1 MFRSNSGESTNVVGK
16 TMKRVDAFEKVN
28 GSARFAADIA
38 FDGQIYCALVI
49 AEKPH
54 GILRSIDT
62 VLASEIEGVEGIF
75 TWRDIPGE
83 NQLGEAIKDMPCL
96 VKEGEKIRFWG
107 DVVAIVA
114 ARDRISAENAAKSVR
129 LDIEDLEPVLSIE
142 QAMED
147 KIQIHEGSNVRVS
160 KRIRKGDAETVIKN
174 SKEVFEGEFYAHY
187 QEQAYMEPQGVTV
200 VPDFDYG
207 YTVYGTM
214 QCPYYVQSAV
224 AHVLGL
230 PMNRIR
236 VIQTETG
243 GAFGG
248 KEDIPSYVASYAAVV
263 AFNLKRPARLIYSRE
278 IDIQTTSKRHPIKSF
293 YRIAMEG
300 KKIKAIEIKAYMDMG
315 AYATLTPIVMFRTL
329 VHAAGAYDIE
339 NVNVDVYGI
348 YTNKVPPG
356 AFRGFGSPQVLFAV
370 ESMIDDIACKLGID
384 PMELREE
391 NTLRPGSRTSTNHL
405 IVESVGAPETLARVK
420 ESSHWKD
427 LVRECNEFNRINKDK
442 KRGAGLSHIFYGV
455 SLGAGGQALD
465 KSGAHVLINRDG
477 SVEVR
482 IGGTEMGQGAKT
494 VIAMIAA
501 EELGQ
506 RIEKILVHQ
515 PDTAFVPDSGPTVAS
530 RTTIYSGNAVRQ
542 ACMALRGKLVSV
554 FCDLFNSNPDSVK
567 FFQGEV
573 SDGEDRTIS
582 FDRLVDTAYVRN
594 VKLFEAGWY
603 DTPKL
608 SFDMENGLGEAYVTY
623 SYASQVVQV
632 EVDMATG
639 STKVL
644 KGFTAHDVGKAVNP
658 DGVIGQIQG
667 GFAQGMGYALYEDLK
682 LRNGK
687 IVSDNFNTYIIPTIH
702 EVPLELVIDIVE
714 DPFSKGP
721 YGAKGIGE
729 PSLMP
734 VPASVANAVSMAIG
748 KRVRQIPVTPEY
760 VLGLIEEKT
769 D

>member
-1 MFRSNSGESTNVVGK
+1 
-16 TMKRVDAFEKVN
+16 
-28 GSARFAADIA
+28 
-38 FDGQIYCALVI
+38 
-49 AEKPH
+49 
-54 GILRSIDT
+54 
-62 VLASEIEGVEGIF
+62 
-75 TWRDIPGE
+75 
-83 NQLGEAIKDMPCL
+83 
-96 VKEGEKIRFWG
+96 
-107 DVVAIVA
+107 
-114 ARDRISAENAAKSVR
+114 
-129 LDIEDLEPVLSIE
+129 
-142 QAMED
+142 
-147 KIQIHEGSNVRVS
+147 
-160 KRIRKGDAETVIKN
+160 
-174 SKEVFEGEFYAHY
+174 
-187 QEQAYMEPQGVTV
+187 
-200 VPDFDYG
+200 
-207 YTVYGTM
+207 
-214 QCPYYVQSAV
+214 
-224 AHVLGL
+224 
-230 PMNRIR
+230 
-236 VIQTETG
+236 
-243 GAFGG
+243 
-248 KEDIPSYVASYAAVV
+248 
-263 AFNLKRPARLIYSRE
+263 
-278 IDIQTTSKRHPIKSF
+278 
-293 YRIAMEG
+293 
-300 KKIKAIEIKAYMDMG
+300 
-315 AYATLTPIVMFRTL
+315 
-329 VHAAGAYDIE
+329 
-339 NVNVDVYGI
+339 
-348 YTNKVPPG
+348 
-356 AFRGFGSPQVLFAV
+356 
-370 ESMIDDIACKLGID
+370 
-384 PMELREE
+384 
-391 NTLRPGSRTSTNHL
+391 
-405 IVESVGAPETLARVK
+405 
-420 ESSHWKD
+420 
-427 LVRECNEFNRINKDK
+427 
-442 KRGAGLSHIFYGV
+442 
-455 SLGAGGQALD
+455 
-465 KSGAHVLINRDG
+465 
-477 SVEVR
+477 
-482 IGGTEMGQGAKT
+482 
-494 VIAMIAA
+494 MIAA

-567 FFQGEV
+567 FCQGEV

>member
-1 MFRSNSGESTNVVGK
+1 MLRSNSGESTNVVGK
-16 TMKRVDAFEKVN
+16 TVKRVDALEKVN
-28 GSARFAADIA
+28 GRARFAADIA
-38 FDGQIYCALVI
+38 FDGQVYCALVI

-62 VLASEIEGVEGIF
+62 SLASKMEGVEGVF
-75 TWRDIPGE
+75 TWRDIPGD
-83 NQLGEAIKDMPCL
+83 NQLGEVIKDMPCL
-96 VKEGEKIRFWG
+96 VKEGDKIRFWG
-107 DVVAIVA
+107 DVVAVVA
-114 ARDRISAENAAKSVR
+114 ARDRISAEKAAKSVG
-129 LDIEDLEPVLSIE
+129 LDIEDLESVLSIE
-142 QAMED
+142 EALED
-147 KIQIHEGSNVRVS
+147 RIQIHDGSNVKVS
-160 KRIRKGDAETVIKN
+160 KRIRKGDPENIIKN

-200 VPDFDYG
+200 VPDLDYG

-214 QCPYYVQSAV
+214 QCPYYVQSAL

-248 KEDIPSYVASYAAVV
+248 KEDVPSYVASYAAVA

-293 YRIAMEG
+293 YRVAMDG
-300 KKIKAIEIKAYMDMG
+300 KKIKAIEVKAYMDMG

-339 NVNVDVYGI
+339 NVNVDVYGV

-370 ESMIDDIACKLGID
+370 ESMIDDIAWKLRID
-384 PMELREE
+384 PMELREA
-391 NTLRPGSRTSTNHL
+391 NTLRPGSRTSTDHL
-405 IVESVGAPETLARVK
+405 IVESVGAPEALARVK

-427 LVRECNEFNRINKDK
+427 LVKECIEFNRVNKDK

-494 VIAMIAA
+494 VIAMMAA

-506 RIEKILVHQ
+506 RMEKILVHQ

-542 ACMALRGKLVSV
+542 ACIVLKGKLISV
-554 FCDLFNSNPDSVK
+554 FCDLFNSSPDNVK
-567 FFQGEV
+567 FCQGEV
-573 SDGEDRTIS
+573 SDGEGRTIS
-582 FDRLVDTAYVRN
+582 LDRLVDTAYVRN

-632 EVDMATG
+632 EVDTATG
-639 STKVL
+639 STRVL

-667 GFAQGMGYALYEDLK
+667 GFVQGMGYALYEDLK

-687 IVSDNFNTYIIPTIH
+687 IISDNFNTYIIPTIH
-702 EVPLELVIDIVE
+702 EVPPELVIDIVE
-714 DPFSKGP
+714 DPFREGP

-760 VLGLIEEKT
+760 ILGLIEEKT